1 MPSEP
6 DWLASISSGT
16 VCTWFYILAILNSI
30 FAVAGVVGAI
40 MLLTNGKS
48 TLVGILPLMLGIVIG
63 FTNAWALFVIC
74 KRGINNNEGFGWKTD
89 LAKSALRARGIYVA

>member
-16 VCTWFYILAILNSI
+16 VCMWFYILAIVNTLFSI
-30 FAVAGVVGAI
+30 AGMVIVG
-40 MLLTNGKS
+40 MFVSRGKS
-48 TLVGILPLMLGIVIG
+48 LTSILPLTIGILVGLI
-63 FTNAWALFVIC
+63 NAWFLFIIC
-74 KRGINNNEGFGWKTD
+74 NRSINREGFGWKTD